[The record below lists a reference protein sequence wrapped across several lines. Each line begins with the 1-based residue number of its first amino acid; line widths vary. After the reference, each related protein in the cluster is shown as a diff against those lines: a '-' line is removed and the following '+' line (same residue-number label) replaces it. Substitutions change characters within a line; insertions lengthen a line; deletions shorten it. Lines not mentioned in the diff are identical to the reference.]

1 MCNCHFSGNMRTW
14 CFECAQKY
22 DKLGPQGIEAY
33 KTKDSGERQTFAT
46 GMQRDIQTNK
56 PRYDLVDWP
65 MIKRWAELMQ
75 RGALKYGEHNWKK
88 ACTQEELDR
97 FRASALR
104 HMIQWFNNE
113 QDEDHGAAVLF
124 NISGAE
130 MVMAKLKNGE
140 KC

>member
-1 MCNCHFSGNMRTW
+1 MRNNAEDTA
-14 CFECAQKY
+14 FRNQLRGYMES
-22 DKLGPQGIEAY
+22 QGFT
-33 KTKDSGERQTFAT
+33 TKDSGQRQVFET

-88 ACTQEELDR
+88 ATTVEEMDR

-104 HMIQWFNNE
+104 HLIQWFNGDR
-113 QDEDHGAAVLF
+113 DEDHAAAVYF
-124 NISGAE
+124 NVAGAE
-130 MVMAKLKNGE
+130 MVQSKLDAKTSI
-140 KC
+140 